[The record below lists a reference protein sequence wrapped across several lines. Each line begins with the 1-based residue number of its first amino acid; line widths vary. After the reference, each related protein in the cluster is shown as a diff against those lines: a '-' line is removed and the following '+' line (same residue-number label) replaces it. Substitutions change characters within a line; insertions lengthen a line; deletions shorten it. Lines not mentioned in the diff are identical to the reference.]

1 MTTDRFNRS
10 PGGSTSTMSWSPTG
24 HPHCARCQTTERRHF
39 SRGLC
44 YACYVQQWELRPVR
58 QAADDRL
65 SDLVDRVIGVVCS
78 YYDLH
83 RRQLIQRARG
93 TPEEAQARQV
103 LCYLLVEDLG
113 LGLTAVGRL
122 IARDH
127 SSVAHA
133 VDAVRALID
142 TRKRWA
148 AQVEDL
154 REEIARLH
162 RAEIGPVDKRADA
175 VDKRADA
182 VDKWERIGGGQR
194 GREANDVFR
203 GT

>member
-1 MTTDRFNRS
+1 MSANPNRAMGRPAPPC
-10 PGGSTSTMSWSPTG
+10 PGASAAWSSAR
-24 HPHCARCQTTERRHF
+24 HPRCARCQTTERRHF

-83 RRQLIQRARG
+83 RRQLIQCTRG

-122 IARDH
+122 VARDH

-133 VDAVRALID
+133 VDAVRLLID

-148 AQVEDL
+148 VQVEDL
-154 REEIARLH
+154 REEIVRVH
-162 RAEIGPVDKRADA
+162 WETIGTV
-175 VDKRADA
+175 
-182 VDKWERIGGGQR
+182 EGCG
-194 GREANDVFR
+194 
-203 GT
+203 